1 MLRRI
6 RQEVHLLAL
15 AGSGLAVAF
24 AGPQLT
30 TGISTAF
37 SAFVFAWLFAVV
49 LWGAFAVVRH
59 AEDLAHLL
67 GEPYGTLVLTMAVTV
82 IEVAFI
88 ISAQLS
94 YGAGSVFARDTV
106 FSVLMITVNGMAGLC
121 LILGGLR
128 YHEQE
133 YNLQGTRS
141 FIAVLMPFAVLS
153 LILPNFTTHAGA
165 TLSPFQSV
173 VIAGLIAL
181 LYLVFLAVQT
191 VRHPYFFEQPERG
204 KKAHAL
210 EKQMPSRQRI
220 VYHSIL
226 LLITLLPIIY
236 LSKPMSLITDQGIRA
251 IGAPGALVGVLI
263 AVIVL
268 APEGMS
274 AFIAATRNQL
284 QRSINVAFG
293 SALATVGL
301 TIPFVLLINFFLGK
315 TVTLGLEPEE
325 MLLLALTFGVMPF
338 TFGSTRTNVLVGAV
352 HLVLFV
358 TFIALLFDP

>member
-1 MLRRI
+1 MLKWI
-6 RQEVHLLAL
+6 RQEVHLFAL
-15 AGSGLAVAF
+15 IASCLVVA
-24 AGPQLT
+24 AIGPQLT
-30 TGISTAF
+30 AGTSPIT
-37 SAFVFAWLFAVV
+37 SALVFAWLFAVV

-94 YGAGSVFARDTV
+94 YGPGSAFARDTV

-133 YNLQGTRS
+133 YNLQGTKS
-141 FIAVLMPFAVLS
+141 FIAVLVPVAILS
-153 LILPNFTTHAGA
+153 LILPNFTSQAGA
-165 TLSPFQSV
+165 TLSPFQAIV
-173 VIAGLIAL
+173 FAGLIAL
-181 LYLVFLAVQT
+181 LYMVFLGVQT
-191 VRHPYFFEQPERG
+191 VRHPYFFEQPARG
-204 KKAHAL
+204 NKARAL
-210 EKQMPSRQRI
+210 ERQMPSRHRVI
-220 VYHSIL
+220 YHSVL
-226 LLITLLPIIY
+226 LVITLLPIIY
-236 LSKPMSLITDQGIRA
+236 LSKPMSVVTDLGIKS

-268 APEGMS
+268 APEALS
-274 AFIAATRNQL
+274 AFIAAKRNQL
-284 QRSINVAFG
+284 QRSINIAFG

-301 TIPFVLLINFFLGK
+301 TIPFILLINVILGSD
-315 TVTLGLEPEE
+315 VVLGLEREE
-325 MLLLALTFGVMPF
+325 MLLLALTFLVMPF
-338 TFGSTRTNVLVGAV
+338 TFGGTRTNVLVGAV